1 MRTRVAEISGVEFP
15 ICAPSFCRDLVVAV
29 SDAGGLRI
37 LGAVA
42 HSALA
47 LSAEGKWCGS
57 VWLPTGEAETQ
68 PVASVVPERVS
79 EFIGAVGLFGEVDDR

>member
-1 MRTRVAEISGVEFP
+1 MRTAVADRPGVGFP

-29 SDAGGLRI
+29 SDARGLRI
-37 LGAVA
+37 LGEVA

-57 VWLPTGEAETQ
+57 EWLATGEAGTQ
-68 PVASVVPERVS
+68 PVASVLPERVS
-79 EFIGAVGLFGEVDDR
+79 EFIGAAELFDEVVDR